1 MTAAGAGMDVRG
13 KTPDIHPTGGTT
25 APPATPTACAGPPAS
40 RGRRRGAGR
49 HGGHGADAPGRRAVA
64 ARPGLPGRHRQP
76 APVPGP
82 PPARRRAG
90 EDRQGRRGGAR
101 GPRRRVPGH
110 GGNGAG
116 RRDRRQAPRH
126 AGASGGPRR
135 PARRAEAV
143 PAGVGEPDPEG
154 PVTGVPEEPAAAV
167 SGYGRRTGEPG
178 RDPQGLAESH
188 RIPAPVPGIGPVTA
202 ASPVAWT
209 GGPGATASRQAAAPG
224 GVAPIARDSGT
235 LRGGRHIG
243 GGRRRPGD
251 VPYMAAMAACM
262 SGPEMKAL
270 YGRLR
275 ERAGHPGPP

>member
-1 MTAAGAGMDVRG
+1 MEATGRMHRGFRAVTVNPRQCRDLPRPGGAPGRTGRAGAGVPAAPG
-13 KTPDIHPTGGTT
+13 AAFPDMAAT
-25 APPATPTACAGPPAS
+25 APADVTVDRL
-40 RGRRRGAGR
+40 RGM
-49 HGGHGADAPGRRAVA
+49 
-64 ARPGLPGRHRQP
+64 PGLRE
-76 APVPGP
+76 APV
-82 PPARRRAG
+82 
-90 EDRQGRRGGAR
+90 D
-101 GPRRRVPGH
+101 
-110 GGNGAG
+110 
-116 RRDRRQAPRH
+116 
-126 AGASGGPRR
+126 
-135 PARRAEAV
+135 RRAELRAV

-167 SGYGRRTGEPG
+167 SGYDRRTGALV

-251 VPYMAAMAACM
+251 VPCMAAMAACM

-275 ERAGHPGPP
+275 ERARHPGSP